1 MAFLPKLT
9 APKFKNCL
17 GLYSLVIRS
26 RRDTLN
32 QSSFSNSLLIVCNY
46 RSLYTGVK
54 STMEEAVG
62 NRMKWNLTT
71 DGIKKSADE
80 LIETHKKIWDSVGS
94 VQLQDVSY
102 DNVIKVNLKC
112 YQK

>member
-1 MAFLPKLT
+1 
-9 APKFKNCL
+9 
-17 GLYSLVIRS
+17 
-26 RRDTLN
+26 
-32 QSSFSNSLLIVCNY
+32 
-46 RSLYTGVK
+46 
-54 STMEEAVG
+54 MEEAVG